1 MRVEGTD
8 LQAGKKE
15 CVSIWEGGKERCR
28 WSGKLGA
35 VKGGKE
41 KHKMT
46 ISHLKIICPQSTGYS
61 RFIFTE
67 KLHIFGSPFGN
78 VAI

>member
-1 MRVEGTD
+1 MSVY
-8 LQAGKKE
+8 GK
-15 CVSIWEGGKERCR
+15 VAERSR

-46 ISHLKIICPQSTGYS
+46 INHLKIICPQSAGYS
-61 RFIFTE
+61 KLIFTE
-67 KLHIFGSPFGN
+67 KS
-78 VAI
+78 